1 MLQWSALRT
10 RVQSGLSNNNLNTR
24 YYCKHGGTKLK
35 DMETDQTQNRLT
47 GAEILLQSLVE
58 EGVDTVFGYPG
69 GQVMALYDKLLNYSD
84 KLRHILVRHEQGAI
98 HAAQGYARVKN
109 TPGVVFVT
117 SGPGATNII
126 TGVADAM
133 SDSTPVV
140 VITGQV
146 PSSSLGTDAFQEADI
161 IGLTTPISKWNYQ
174 IRRAED
180 VAWAVARAFYIAGT
194 GRPGP
199 VVLDFTKDAQTGF
212 AEFNYSKCDF
222 IRSYVPEAEACEAEL
237 DEAARMIDQSSRPFV
252 VFGQGILMSG
262 AEQALMDFLKK
273 GDIPA
278 GSTLLGLSAL
288 PSGFSHFEGM
298 LGMHG
303 NLAPNVKTN
312 ECDLLIAVGMR
323 FDNRVTGPVSTY
335 ARQAKVIHI
344 DIDAY
349 EIGKLVPVDLGINAD
364 ARKVLEALTAKISR
378 ADRHEWR
385 ESFRQVRKVEDERV
399 IRPEL
404 EPETGDIRMGEVVD
418 MVSQVTEN
426 KAIVV
431 TDVGQNQ
438 MIAARYSRFNQ
449 TRSFLS
455 SGGLGTMGFG
465 LPAAIGAK
473 VADPS
478 RPVCLFC
485 GDGGI
490 QMTIEELGVVMQENI
505 GVKVVI
511 LNNNWLGNV
520 RQWQEMFFDRRYSA
534 TRMMNPD
541 YTLIA
546 RAYGIGSEVVESR
559 DGLREAVQRLFADD
573 RARILIVHVA
583 EQENVMPMIPP
594 GKGVNEIMISETEWY
609 K

>member
-1 MLQWSALRT
+1 
-10 RVQSGLSNNNLNTR
+10 
-24 YYCKHGGTKLK
+24 
-35 DMETDQTQNRLT
+35 METDQTHNRLT

-212 AEFNYSKCDF
+212 AEFKYSKCDF

-344 DIDAY
+344 DIDAS

-364 ARKVLEALTAKISR
+364 ARKVLEALTARISR

-404 EPETGDIRMGEVVD
+404 ESETGDIRMGEVVD
-418 MVSQVTEN
+418 MVAQVTEN
-426 KAIVV
+426 KAVVV

-438 MIAARYSRFNQ
+438 MVAARYSRFNQ
-449 TRSFLS
+449 TRSFIS

-473 VADPS
+473 IADPS

-490 QMTIEELGVVMQENI
+490 QMTIEELGVVMQENV

-546 RAYGIGSEVVESR
+546 RAYGIDSEVVDSR
-559 DGLREAVQRLFADD
+559 EELWGAVHRLFADEH
-573 RARILIVHVA
+573 ARILIVHVA

-594 GKGVNEIMISETEWY
+594 GKSVNEIMISETQWY